1 MCPHTRRECPFGMH
15 ACSVC
20 GRVGH
25 GAMEC
30 RFAAAQ
36 TQVVPPP
43 VRPPVPPAAVVP
55 TPTSSTETR
64 PLPGPAEAKHHAVW
78 VPGFG
83 CKGEG
88 KLANYGVVIPPPSLL
103 PPAAVLPAPQQA
115 ASSSDLHEGLAHPA
129 PPLIP
134 TPIAA
139 TTEDVEEWIS
149 TTFRSLTNISTK
161 NPPDIG
167 ASILWKGLKIS
178 RHGNPSDVVEY
189 FNGKVRK
196 VEVSAEDGELYLYV
210 D

>member
-88 KLANYGVVIPPPSLL
+88 KVANYGVVIPPPSLL

-115 ASSSDLHEGLAHPA
+115 ASSSSHGGGAPPD

-134 TPIAA
+134 TAIAA
-139 TTEDVEEWIS
+139 STEQVEEWVQTS
-149 TTFRSLTNISTK
+149 FRPLTNLSRN
-161 NPPDIG
+161 NPPEIG
-167 ASILWKGLKIS
+167 DNVLWRGVKVGK
-178 RHGNPSDVVEY
+178 HGHPSTVCEY
-189 FNGKVRK
+189 FNGRVRHL
-196 VEVSAEDGELYLYV
+196 EVAAEDGELYFDV